1 MNTETSGS
9 RTTTEYPLFSVEN
22 NVAERLEHMDKQYFD
37 NKDFYVNKE
46 LRVLAKSSSLV
57 KVAEGSEIELKIE
70 LLVPLVIEAR

>member
-1 MNTETSGS
+1 
-9 RTTTEYPLFSVEN
+9 
-22 NVAERLEHMDKQYFD
+22 MDKQYLD

-46 LRVLAKSSSLV
+46 LRVLAKSSSIV